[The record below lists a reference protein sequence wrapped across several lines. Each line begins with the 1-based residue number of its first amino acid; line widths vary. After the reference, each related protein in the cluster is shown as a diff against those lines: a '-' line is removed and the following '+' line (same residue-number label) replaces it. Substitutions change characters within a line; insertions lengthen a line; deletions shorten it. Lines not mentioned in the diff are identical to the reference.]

1 MERRQ
6 GLGIALGEG
15 ELSAVVLEL
24 TGRRPVAT
32 ATARLPLEPG
42 RHGADALGAALERLV
57 AALPFLIIIAIF
69 FV

>member
-42 RHGADALGAALERLV
+42 RHGADALGADRKSV
-57 AALPFLIIIAIF
+57 
-69 FV
+69 V